1 MNILFVNNSEIN
13 PLSSGIQRITSIL
26 TQAFTRQGITC
37 YGANFETHT
46 PSDHTLFPDTLKLDF
61 SRQASQRLVGFIRKY
76 SITRVIVQECMPLKK
91 LGVVHRATAQIPGCR
106 LLYCY
111 HSAPE
116 KEFVPPALSAEWFRL
131 WHSPGKIQALKKVC
145 IALLPGFLYSRLVR
159 LKVRRDYSFIYR
171 KADTVVLLSER
182 HILSRNG

>member
-61 SRQASQRLVGFIRKY
+61 SRQASQRLVGFIRK
-76 SITRVIVQECMPLKK
+76 
-91 LGVVHRATAQIPGCR
+91 
-106 LLYCY
+106 
-111 HSAPE
+111 
-116 KEFVPPALSAEWFRL
+116 
-131 WHSPGKIQALKKVC
+131 
-145 IALLPGFLYSRLVR
+145 
-159 LKVRRDYSFIYR
+159 
-171 KADTVVLLSER
+171 
-182 HILSRNG
+182 

>member
-1 MNILFVNNSEIN
+1 MRFYKNTTFVHVNILFVNNSEIN

-76 SITRVIVQECMPLKK
+76 GITRVIVQECMPLKNWESYIVPRHK
-91 LGVVHRATAQIPGCR
+91 YPVAGYYTAITALRKKSSFR
-106 LLYCY
+106 LLYLPNGSDY
-111 HSAPE
+111 GT
-116 KEFVPPALSAEWFRL
+116 V
-131 WHSPGKIQALKKVC
+131 PGK
-145 IALLPGFLYSRLVR
+145 
-159 LKVRRDYSFIYR
+159 YR
-171 KADTVVLLSER
+171 
-182 HILSRNG
+182 H